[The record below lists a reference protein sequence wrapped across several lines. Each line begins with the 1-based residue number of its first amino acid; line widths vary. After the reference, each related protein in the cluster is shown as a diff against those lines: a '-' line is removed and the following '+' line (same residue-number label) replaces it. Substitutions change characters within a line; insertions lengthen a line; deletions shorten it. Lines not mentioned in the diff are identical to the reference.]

1 MHILQSVVK
10 CGRQKNAPPQ
20 ENNLPHR
27 EVKGE
32 NENPWTGDRGGGGKN
47 VSEISKVPQRRR
59 IEGRIIPALLFL
71 YALKTVTYNIIGQSS
86 ILVQTSPEVIWSHGL
101 DIKNTC
107 YVKT

>member
-32 NENPWTGDRGGGGKN
+32 NGNPWTGDRGDGGKN
-47 VSEISKVPQRRR
+47 VS
-59 IEGRIIPALLFL
+59 
-71 YALKTVTYNIIGQSS
+71 
-86 ILVQTSPEVIWSHGL
+86 
-101 DIKNTC
+101 
-107 YVKT
+107 